1 MGKNVLIA
9 MTQVRDIMEKNVI
22 TIEHDKTVLDA
33 SNILKEKEISFLVIM
48 QDGKPSGVVSER
60 DIVRKI
66 TAEDKVASQVKLE
79 EIMSKN
85 FKWVDPDTVIEDAV
99 QKMLNNNIRRLI
111 ILHEGNL
118 AGVVTQTNLTEF
130 LRSKI
135 LINGTIEKLESEKN

>member
-1 MGKNVLIA
+1 

-48 QDGKPSGVVSER
+48 QDGRPSGVVSER

-66 TAEDKVASQVKLE
+66 TAKDKVASQVKLE
-79 EIMSKN
+79 EIMSKK
-85 FKWVDPDTVIEDAV
+85 FRWVAPDTEIEDAV

-111 ILHEGNL
+111 ILHDGNL

-130 LRSKI
+130 LRSKL
-135 LINGTIEKLESEKN
+135 LISGTIENIESENS